1 MDLGTAVAVC
11 TETLLDLW
19 TSGYVL

>member
-11 TETLLDLW
+11 METLLDLW